1 MKKLLFVALA
11 AVGMTACVQNEELAV
26 SKGNAIAFANDFI
39 DNATKSIDG
48 TYQNNG
54 AGANELTKFH
64 VYGTV
69 QNANGLA
76 NIFNEELV
84 SKQTSGA
91 WAYDVNKTQYWVA
104 GNNYSFAAVA
114 YAGAAGVTVNKD
126 VDTAMPVSIDYDAA
140 AQHDLLYAEVKD
152 INYANNVQPV
162 MFTFAHLLAK
172 AKFTVKNLMQNGNG
186 NSYKV
191 KNVKVLDAV
200 KTATYNVGGTWTDHA
215 GQHDVTFGHIVTVGA
230 NEYEAAKKLEMNAV
244 GESNYE
250 RLLIPQENAPLKI
263 SIDVEYYVENK
274 VNDADVL
281 NDSYT
286 KTIEV
291 AHTLEAGRAYN
302 FIITLGNPGEPI
314 SFDVETITDWVE
326 EDVETTKVVSSAADL
341 AAAIADPAVGE
352 VILSSDI
359 DLSST
364 RAAATIGLVIN
375 RDLVIDGQGHKL
387 IHSVS
392 GANARAINVS
402 GAENVTFKNLVIE
415 AAGERAINVIGN
427 AKNVTLEH
435 VTAVAANYTVNVA
448 ASAPEANIVIS
459 QSHLTGL
466 NTVNIAGANAV
477 VTINNSTIV
486 CNDQNESEGYDAIA
500 VNKDA
505 TNAVVTVNGGEII
518 VYGDSVAGAV
528 GSDNG
533 SIVLNGTET
542 HGAVIDDVYYAIE
555 YGNYYYSFNTFEAAL
570 AKANEGETIKFIRD
584 VTVESPLKVTKSV
597 TIDLNG
603 KTLNAMKEGVLYLDG
618 FNVKEN
624 AEVVITGNGTV
635 NAAYS
640 AIVAMKN
647 SKVTVV
653 SGTFNAYES
662 EAVFVQNNASVE
674 ILGGSFKSA
683 ECTNF
688 LLNIKD
694 SYRAT
699 CSIVV
704 KGGSYYGFNPENNAA
719 EGNNTNF
726 VAPGYK
732 VEQNGDWYTVVAE

>member
-1 MKKLLFVALA
+1 MKKIFIAIMAMAAFAACTSEETIVAP
-11 AVGMTACVQNEELAV
+11 
-26 SKGNAIAFANDFI
+26 KGNAIAFGNAFI
-39 DNATKSIDG
+39 DNATKAIDG
-48 TYQNNG
+48 TYTNV
-54 AGANELTKFH
+54 AGDAHELKAFN

-69 QNANGLA
+69 ENTNGLA
-76 NIFNEELV
+76 NIFNGLKVE
-84 SKQTSGA
+84 KQNSGA
-91 WAYDVNKTQYWVA
+91 WAYDPEYTQYWVA
-104 GNNYSFAAVA
+104 GNVYDFAAV
-114 YAGAAGVTVNKD
+114 VSKD
-126 VDTAMPVSIDYDAA
+126 KVEVEQGIDGMPTALGYDAV

-162 MFTFAHLLAK
+162 KFTFAHLLSK
-172 AKFTVKNLMQNGNG
+172 VKFTVKNLMQNGNG

-191 KNVKVLDAV
+191 KNVVVNGATKSAIYDIAT
-200 KTATYNVGGTWTDHA
+200 KTWGSYAETHTL
-215 GQHDVTFGHIVTVGA
+215 TFGDIVTVGA

-250 RLLIPQENAPLKI
+250 RLFIPQENAPLNI

-274 VNDADVL
+274 MNDADVL
-281 NDSYT
+281 NDKYT
-286 KTIEV
+286 KTIEI
-291 AHTLEAGRAYN
+291 AHKLEAGHAYN
-302 FIITLGNPGEPI
+302 VVLTLGNPGEPI
-314 SFDVETITDWVE
+314 TFAVEDITAWE
-326 EDVETTKVVSSAADL
+326 TETVETTQTVTTAEAFDE
-341 AAAIADPAVGE
+341 AIANPAVSE
-352 VILSSDI
+352 VVLANDI
-359 DLSST
+359 DLSNT
-364 RAAATIGLVIN
+364 RAAATVGLVIN

-392 GANARAINVS
+392 GENARAINVS

-427 AKNVTLEH
+427 SKNVTLEH

-477 VTINNSTIV
+477 VTINNSTLV
-486 CNDQNESEGYDAIA
+486 CNDQTEAEAYDAIA

-505 TNAVVTVNGGEII
+505 TNATVTMNGGEII
-518 VYGDSVAGAV
+518 VKGDSVAGCV

-542 HGAVIDDVYYAIE
+542 HGATIDYVYFAIE
-555 YGNYYYSFNTFEAAL
+555 YGNYYYSFKTFEAAL
-570 AKANEGETIKFIRD
+570 DKAKEGETIKFIRD

-603 KTLNAMKEGVLYLDG
+603 KTLNAMKEGVKYLDG

-635 NAAYS
+635 NAAWG

-653 SGTFNAYES
+653 SGTFNAHES

-688 LLNIKD
+688 LLNILD

-704 KGGSYYGFNPENNAA
+704 KGGSYYGFNPANNAA
-719 EGNNTNF
+719 EGANTNF
-726 VAPGYK
+726 VAAGYK
-732 VEQNGDWYTVVAE
+732 VVEADGWYTVVAE

>member
-1 MKKLLFVALA
+1 MKKRFLGLFLALTCLLLPILTSCGDDEYETTLKVKPMTITLYGITGESTTDE
-11 AVGMTACVQNEELAV
+11 AVLAV
-26 SKGNAIAFANDFI
+26 QDALKMEMG
-39 DNATKSIDG
+39 
-48 TYQNNG
+48 
-54 AGANELTKFH
+54 E
-64 VYGTV
+64 
-69 QNANGLA
+69 
-76 NIFNEELV
+76 
-84 SKQTSGA
+84 SGA
-91 WAYDVNKTQYWVA
+91 
-104 GNNYSFAAVA
+104 
-114 YAGAAGVTVNKD
+114 
-126 VDTAMPVSIDYDAA
+126 
-140 AQHDLLYAEVKD
+140 
-152 INYANNVQPV
+152 
-162 MFTFAHLLAK
+162 
-172 AKFTVKNLMQNGNG
+172 
-186 NSYKV
+186 
-191 KNVKVLDAV
+191 
-200 KTATYNVGGTWTDHA
+200 
-215 GQHDVTFGHIVTVGA
+215 
-230 NEYEAAKKLEMNAV
+230 
-244 GESNYE
+244 SNYE
-250 RLLIPQENAPLKI
+250 RLLIPQENATLKV
-263 SIDVEYYVENK
+263 SIEVDYYVQDK
-274 VNDADVL
+274 VNGNDVL

-286 KTIEV
+286 KTAEKANI
-291 AHTLEAGRAYN
+291 ALEAGRAYN

-314 SFDVETITDWVE
+314 TFDVETITDWVE
-326 EDVETTKVVSSAADL
+326 EDVAVNPVSVTSAKAFDD
-341 AAAIADPAVGE
+341 AIANPAVSE
-352 VILSSDI
+352 VVLANDI

-364 RAAATIGLVIN
+364 RAAAAIGLVIN

-477 VTINNSTIV
+477 VTINNSTLV
-486 CNDQNESEGYDAIA
+486 CNDQNENESYDAIA

-505 TNAVVTVNGGEII
+505 TNATVTMNGGEII
-518 VYGDSVAGAV
+518 VNGDSVAGCV

-542 HGAVIDDVYYAIE
+542 HGATIDDAYFAIE
-555 YGNYYYSFNTFEAAL
+555 YGNYYYSFKTFEAAL

-719 EGNNTNF
+719 EGANTNF
-726 VAPGYK
+726 VASGYK
-732 VEQNGDWYTVVAE
+732 VVEADGWYTVVAE